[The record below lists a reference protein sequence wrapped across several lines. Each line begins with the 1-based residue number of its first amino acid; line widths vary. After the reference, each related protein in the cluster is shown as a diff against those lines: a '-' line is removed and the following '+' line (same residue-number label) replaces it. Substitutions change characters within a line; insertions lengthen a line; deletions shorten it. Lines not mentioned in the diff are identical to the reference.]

1 MPTLRRRKRFHAL
14 RLGALA
20 CRTAVPILL
29 LALSVPAAQSRGT
42 VAAPAVGSF
51 ASSDP
56 LLDRIWQVS
65 ITTAN
70 DMLAPGPLT
79 TDAGGNDCAIE
90 LSVVLIDGAVRD
102 RCPYVGDQWVVGAV
116 FDVSTPNFQV
126 QRAMLAWYAAHQRAD
141 GSVPA
146 SPRCGAA
153 TTLFDY
159 DAYWLQ
165 TLHQYAL
172 DSGDLDFVRSV
183 WPAVTRLIDTWY
195 ASRTRSDGL
204 LVDDVGADDYALIPR
219 HGNVV
224 AYFNAQ
230 AALALRDAVQLAT
243 WLGDRAHAT
252 AWAGRADAIAAAFA
266 PAFWDSSAGA
276 FHDTTVDVEIH
287 PQDANAYAVL
297 AGVAT
302 RQQARAALRYL
313 AVHNTRR
320 WGNTIAD
327 YDGWD
332 EPGWGSD
339 ASQRVYPFVSY
350 AEVLARYEAGLDASA
365 LELLRREWGYMVTHG
380 PQTTMWESIDASGEP
395 VTFPPSWNHGWSAG
409 AAPALT
415 RVVLG
420 VRSAT
425 PGYGEFVAEP
435 HPSYLAWARGVVPTP
450 NGAIAFG
457 WTRTARRFVARVV
470 SPVPGRLTLPV
481 TGKATLD
488 GVQVAAGRT
497 RTSVHVGAGE
507 HVLVVRAIS
516 PWRGPAA
523 PPPPSRRVAAKPIA
537 RSGAGAVPPSCE
549 RGQLEDAAPASG

>member
-1 MPTLRRRKRFHAL
+1 V
-14 RLGALA
+14 LA
-20 CRTAVPILL
+20 L
-29 LALSVPAAQSRGT
+29 LAAAAQSGG
-42 VAAPAVGSF
+42 AAPAVGSF

-65 ITTAN
+65 IRTAN
-70 DMLAPGPLT
+70 DMLAPGPLM

-90 LSVVLIDGAVRD
+90 LAVVILDGTVRD
-102 RCPYVGDQWVVGAV
+102 RCPYVGDQWVVGAA
-116 FDVSTPNFQV
+116 FDVSTPSYQV
-126 QRAMLAWYAAHQRAD
+126 QRSMLAWYAAHQRAD
-141 GSVPA
+141 GSIPA
-146 SPRCGAA
+146 SPRCGAGM
-153 TTLFDY
+153 TLFDY
-159 DAYWLQ
+159 NAYWLL
-165 TLHQYAL
+165 TLRQYAL
-172 DSGDLDFVRSV
+172 DSGDLDFVRAV

-204 LVDDVGADDYALIPR
+204 LADDGGADDYALIPR

-230 AALALRDAVQLAT
+230 AALALRQAVELAA

-252 AWAGRADAIAAAFA
+252 SWAGRADAIAAAFT
-266 PAFWDSSAGA
+266 PAFWDRSAGA

-302 RQQARAALRYL
+302 RQQARSALRYL

-327 YDGWD
+327 FDGWD
-332 EPGWGSD
+332 EPLWGSD
-339 ASQRVYPFVSY
+339 ASQHVYPFVSY
-350 AEVLARYEAGLDASA
+350 AEVLARYEAGIDASA

-380 PQTTMWESIDASGEP
+380 PQNTMWESIDASGAP

-409 AAPALT
+409 AAPLLT
-415 RVVLG
+415 HFVLG
-420 VRSAT
+420 VRPAT

-435 HPSYLAWARGVVPTP
+435 RPSYLAWARGVVPTP
-450 NGAIAFG
+450 HGAIAFS

-470 SPVPGRLTLPV
+470 SPVPGRVTLPV

-488 GVQVAAGRT
+488 GVHVAAGRK

-523 PPPPSRRVAAKPIA
+523 PPPPSRRVAAMRVA
-537 RSGAGAVPPSCE
+537 SSGSEPVPRSCE
-549 RGQLEDAAPASG
+549 RTQLEDAVPASG